1 MANRLITLITDF
13 GDTDHFVGAMKG
25 IIARTAPA
33 ARVIDITHQIAAYNV
48 NEAAFVIAETWPCF
62 PKGTIHVVV
71 VDPGVGST
79 RRPLLVEASGHFFVG
94 PDNGVF
100 SMIYSQ
106 TSIDGQTHKVRV
118 LSNPKMML
126 GTVSRTFHGR
136 DVFAP
141 VAGHLAKGAKP
152 AAFGKRIDDYLR
164 LNLAQP
170 EQLASHTW
178 RGQILK
184 VDHFGNL
191 ITNFQEKT
199 FQQIKTRPFELR
211 TSTQKIHRLALNYA
225 ETAPGELFAIIG
237 SSGYL
242 EIAANQAS
250 AAEKLGNSAGSPV
263 ELEIYMTPA
272 LRS

>member
-1 MANRLITLITDF
+1 MANRLITLTTDF
-13 GDTDHFVGAMKG
+13 GDSDHFVGAMKG

-33 ARVIDITHQIAAYNV
+33 ARVIDITHNIPIYNV
-48 NEAAFVIAETWPCF
+48 NQAAFVVGETWPCF

-79 RRPLLVEASGHFFVG
+79 RRPLLVEAAGQFFVG

-100 SMIYSQ
+100 SMVFA
-106 TSIDGQTHKVRV
+106 TAPHKVRV

-126 GTVSRTFHGR
+126 GKISRTFHGR

-141 VAGHLAKGAKP
+141 AAGHLAKGAKP
-152 AAFGKRIDDYLR
+152 PQFGKRIDDYLQ
-164 LNLAQP
+164 LNPAEP
-170 EQLASHTW
+170 EQIAGHAW
-178 RGQILK
+178 RGSILK

-191 ITNFQEKT
+191 ITNFREDK
-199 FQQIKTRPFELR
+199 FSGVKTRPFELQVSSER
-211 TSTQKIHRLALNYA
+211 IHRLALNYA
-225 ETAPGELFAIIG
+225 ETEPGELFVIVG

-250 AAEKLGNSAGSPV
+250 AAEKLGCGAGSPV
-263 ELEIYMTPA
+263 DLEVFMTPA
-272 LRS
+272 LRKHG